1 MHLAVRKNNPDAVTL
16 LAEYDGSF
24 YLTNHQNETPIE
36 LAARVG
42 AVAALEYVGV
52 TKKILFCT
60 QACACHGRAHLL
72 TAPLTPNSLP
82 LLPSSPPPTPLQGH
96 HKPQHMA
103 HLQSCCPPVHSRPGR
118 H

>member
-42 AVAALEYVGV
+42 AVAALEYVCV
-52 TKKILFCT
+52 
-60 QACACHGRAHLL
+60 
-72 TAPLTPNSLP
+72 
-82 LLPSSPPPTPLQGH
+82 
-96 HKPQHMA
+96 
-103 HLQSCCPPVHSRPGR
+103 
-118 H
+118 